1 MSTRLNFS
9 LNGKQLIYM
18 CLEKL
23 ALEKDWNSFALSK
36 NKDSIEGIYIFYSKI
51 LANFKILPPKM
62 FNEPHS
68 T

>member
-23 ALEKDWNSFALSK
+23 ALEKDWNSLCIKHA
-36 NKDSIEGIYIFYSKI
+36 NKDSIEGIYIFYSK
-51 LANFKILPPKM
+51 
-62 FNEPHS
+62 

>member
-62 FNEPHS
+62 FDEPHS